1 MSLPLKCRHCG
12 SDRTERFLNLGHA
25 PLSNGYLTA
34 EGLRAPEVTYPLRL
48 FVCSD
53 CRLVQ
58 TEDYASASDVFGA
71 DYAYFSST
79 SSTWVA
85 HAKTYTDMIV
95 ERLGLGG
102 DSLVIELAANDG
114 YLLQH
119 MKAVG
124 VPCLGIEPTT
134 ATAHVARAKGIDI
147 IEAFFGQD
155 LAQDLVRGGKTADLI
170 IGNNVYAHVP
180 DINDFTRAIA
190 MTLKPEGI
198 VTLEFPHLMRLVEQ
212 RQFDTVY
219 HEHFS
224 YLSLL
229 TVSRIFEACGLRVV
243 DVDELPTHGG
253 SLRVYG
259 CRAEARHGVG
269 ANVTAILDEE
279 MSRGMDGPA
288 FYEGFQARAEAVKD
302 AAVGFLLEAKRSGKT
317 VAGYGA
323 AAKGNTLLN
332 FAGVRPDLLP
342 FVCDAA
348 PSKQGNFLPGS
359 HIPIHSPDIFGQTRP
374 DYIVILPWNIAD
386 EVRAQ
391 LAHLHDAGT
400 RFVTFVPELEVV

>member
-1 MSLPLKCRHCG
+1 MSLPHTCRHCG
-12 SDRTERFLNLGHA
+12 AELSERFLDLGHA
-25 PLSNGYLTA
+25 PYSNAYLSA
-34 EGLRAPEVTYPLRL
+34 EGLQGPEVTYPLAL
-48 FVCSD
+48 NVCST

-79 SSTWVA
+79 SSSWVA
-85 HAKTYTDMIV
+85 HAKRYTDMIV
-95 ERLGLGG
+95 ERLGLGA

-124 VPCLGIEPTT
+124 VPCLGVEPTT
-134 ATAHVARAKGIDI
+134 ATAVAARAKGIEIVED
-147 IEAFFGQD
+147 FFGQK
-155 LAQDLVRGGKTADLI
+155 LAATLKADGRSADLI
-170 IGNNVYAHVP
+170 LGNNVYAHVP
-180 DINDFTRAIA
+180 DINDFTQGIA
-190 MTLKPEGI
+190 MALKPEGI
-198 VTLEFPHLMRLVEQ
+198 VTLEFPHLMRLVEH

-229 TVSRIFEACGLRVV
+229 TVAKIFEANGLRVI
-243 DVDELPTHGG
+243 DVEELPTHGG

-259 CRAEARHGVG
+259 CRAEAGQKVT
-269 ANVTAILDEE
+269 ANVDEILTEE
-279 MSRGMDGPA
+279 RARGMDTPA
-288 FYEGFQARAEAVKD
+288 FYEGFQAQAEAVKD
-302 AAVGFLLEAKRSGKT
+302 AAMRFLLDAKRDGKT

-323 AAKGNTLLN
+323 AAKGNTLMN
-332 FAGVRPDLLP
+332 FAGIRPDLIP

-348 PSKQGNFLPGS
+348 PAKQNMFLPGS
-359 HIPIHSPDIFGQTRP
+359 HIPVHPPSALEQSRT

-391 LAHLHDAGT
+391 LSHLADKGT
-400 RFVTFVPELEVV
+400 KFVTFVPELRIR

>member
-1 MSLPLKCRHCG
+1 MSQRHICRHCA
-12 SDRTERFLNLGHA
+12 DDLTERFLDLGHA

-34 EGLRAPEVTYPLRL
+34 QGLQEPEVTYPLRL
-48 FVCSD
+48 NVCST

-79 SSTWVA
+79 STSWVA
-85 HAKTYTDMIV
+85 HARRYTDMIV
-95 ERLGLGG
+95 DRLGLGV

-119 MKAVG
+119 MQAAG
-124 VPCLGIEPTT
+124 VPCLGVEPTT
-134 ATAHVARAKGIDI
+134 ATADAARAKGIDI
-147 IEAFFGQD
+147 IEDFFGQSM
-155 LAQDLVRGGKTADLI
+155 AETLVSNGQSADLI
-170 IGNNVYAHVP
+170 LGNNVYAHVP
-180 DINDFTRAIA
+180 DINDFTKGIA
-190 MTLKPEGI
+190 TALKPEGI
-198 VTLEFPHLMRLVEQ
+198 VTLEFPHLMRLVEH

-229 TVSRIFEACGLRVV
+229 TVSRIFEANGLRVM

-259 CRAEARHGVG
+259 CRADAAHAASE
-269 ANVTAILDEE
+269 NVEKLLTEE
-279 MSRGMDGPA
+279 CAQGMDAPA
-288 FYEGFQARAEAVKD
+288 FYEGFQAQAEAVKD
-302 AAVGFLLEAKRSGKT
+302 AAVRFLLDAKRDGKT

-323 AAKGNTLLN
+323 AAKGNTLMN

-348 PSKQGNFLPGS
+348 PAKQDMFLPGS
-359 HIPIHSPDIFGQTRP
+359 HIPIHAPSALDDARP
-374 DYIVILPWNIAD
+374 DYVVILPWNIAD
-386 EVRAQ
+386 EVCAQ
-391 LAHLHDAGT
+391 LSHLADKGT
-400 RFVTFVPELEVV
+400 QFVTFVPELKIV